1 MNTFV
6 EIILIFLMLVLN
18 GVFAMSEIAV
28 LSARKLR
35 LQQRAEDGD
44 RGARAALELN
54 ENPNRFLSTVQ
65 IGITLISIF
74 TGALGGATLAERLA
88 GVLDTLAIPWMT
100 ASTAEGLSL
109 AVVVLLTTYFSLVI
123 GELIPKRLALG
134 DPDKIARSVSPAM
147 RILARL
153 TAPIV
158 QLLSWSTD
166 LGLKLIGA
174 RDSDEP
180 PVTEEEIKG
189 LMEQGTQVGIFETAE
204 QDMVSSVF
212 RLGGRYVDALMTP
225 RTEIEWIDLEEP
237 FEEIRHQ
244 IIVSNH
250 TRFPTGRGGL
260 DNVQGVLLARDF
272 LTRCMENST
281 PVDIEELLQPPLFV
295 PDSMSA
301 LKVLQMLKDAGMHVA
316 LVIDEYGGLLGMV
329 TLYDILK
336 AIVGAIPQPGD
347 TAEPEAIRREDGSWL
362 LDGLMQVDDFKELL
376 DLDELPDEDR
386 LGYQTLGGFVMSQL
400 GTIPVSGDHFEW
412 QNLRFEVMDMDG
424 RRVDKILV
432 APAGNAPVEKLK

>member
-1 MNTFV
+1 MNTV
-6 EIILIFLMLVLN
+6 IELVLIFLLLVLN

-28 LSARKLR
+28 ISARKLR

-65 IGITLISIF
+65 IGITLIGVL
-74 TGALGGATLAERLA
+74 TGAVGGATLAERLA
-88 GVLDTLAIPWMT
+88 EVVAASKIPWL
-100 ASTAEGLSL
+100 ASAAEGLSL

-123 GELIPKRLALG
+123 GELIPKRLALSN
-134 DPDKIARSVSPAM
+134 PEKIARRVSPWM
-147 RILARL
+147 RILAWL

-158 QLLSWSTD
+158 HLLSWSTD
-166 LGLKLIGA
+166 IGLKLIGA
-174 RDSDEP
+174 PASEEP

-225 RTEIEWIDLEEP
+225 RTEIEWIDLDEP
-237 FEEIRHQ
+237 FEDIRRQ
-244 IIVSNH
+244 IIVSGH
-250 TRFPTGRGGL
+250 TRFPAGKGGL
-260 DNVQGVLLARDF
+260 DNVQGILLARDF
-272 LTRCMENST
+272 LTRCMESSA

-336 AIVGAIPQPGD
+336 AIVGAIPQAGD
-347 TAEPEAIRREDGSWL
+347 AAEPQAIRREDGSWL

-376 DLDELPDEDR
+376 DLDDLPDEDR

-400 GTIPVSGDHFEW
+400 GSIPVSGEHFEW
-412 QNLRFEVMDMDG
+412 RRLRFEVMDMDG

-432 APAGNAPVEKLK
+432 IPVSDSPTEKPE

>member
-316 LVIDEYGGLLGMV
+316 LVI
-329 TLYDILK
+329 
-336 AIVGAIPQPGD
+336 
-347 TAEPEAIRREDGSWL
+347 
-362 LDGLMQVDDFKELL
+362 
-376 DLDELPDEDR
+376 
-386 LGYQTLGGFVMSQL
+386 
-400 GTIPVSGDHFEW
+400 
-412 QNLRFEVMDMDG
+412 
-424 RRVDKILV
+424 
-432 APAGNAPVEKLK
+432 